1 MYRALWNVLP
11 GPLWARIAQLVG
23 LALIVLA
30 VLMFIVFPFIADTF
44 LVEQS
49 TLG

>member
-1 MYRALWNVLP
+1 MYRALWRVLP
-11 GPLWARIAQLVG
+11 GPLVVKVAQAAVLLVG
-23 LALIVLA
+23 ALALLFGV
-30 VLMFIVFPFIADTF
+30 VFPFIADTF